1 MKIRIKRL
9 NQACHMEAVND
20 EGNTIQID
28 GAPQVGGENK
38 GFRPMQLLAAGAGSC
53 SAIDIISILEKQR
66 QPLRD
71 IQVEID
77 AQREEGKI
85 PSLFSKIHLHYILSG
100 TLVPAKVEKA
110 IALSVNQYCSVL
122 KTLEKTATISY
133 SYEIQP

>member
-1 MKIRIKRL
+1 MLYEVI
-9 NQACHMEAVND
+9 
-20 EGNTIQID
+20 T
-28 GAPQVGGENK
+28 
-38 GFRPMQLLAAGAGSC
+38 
-53 SAIDIISILEKQR
+53 SILEKQR